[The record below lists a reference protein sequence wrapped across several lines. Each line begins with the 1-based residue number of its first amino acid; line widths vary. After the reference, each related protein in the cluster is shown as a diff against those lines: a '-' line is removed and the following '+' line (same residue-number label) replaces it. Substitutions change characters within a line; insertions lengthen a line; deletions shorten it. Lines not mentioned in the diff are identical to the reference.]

1 MKYRGVVQKKVNA
14 NSNALEQM
22 KKRLEQGT
30 LDPNRALNWLR
41 QCIER
46 NESIQ
51 EYLDAED
58 DEFGF
63 DADQQRTQ
71 QQKHQNATR

>member
-1 MKYRGVVQKKVNA
+1 MKYRGVVQEKVNA

-22 KKRLEQGT
+22 KERLEQGV
-30 LDPNRALNWLR
+30 LEPQRALNWLE
-41 QCIER
+41 QCINR

-63 DADQQRTQ
+63 DADQQRSNHQ
-71 QQKHQNATR
+71 QYKNATR